1 VKTIIA
7 AGSTAL
13 ALLLGGAGGAA
24 QAGDVIGGSKLLDDG
39 RQAQLERWLGQGE
52 FNLNNVYTLRPGDTS
67 VNFHQGADGKGATFT
82 LIEVTNTAGQT
93 FLVGGYNP
101 QGWSS
106 TDGWHDTERDFQRT
120 AFLFNFTTPAVYRQ
134 VLTSYVLP
142 SQGERQTFNDILF
155 GPVFGS
161 GPDLLVNDSLTAAL
175 SWQLS
180 YGNPA
185 NEGVSIIDGS
195 LGGQAVHLNA
205 MEIFA
210 IAPVP
215 EPASAAMLLAGMGV
229 IGAYG
234 RWRQRKHRISL
245 A

>member
-1 VKTIIA
+1 
-7 AGSTAL
+7 
-13 ALLLGGAGGAA
+13 
-24 QAGDVIGGSKLLDDG
+24 
-39 RQAQLERWLGQGE
+39 
-52 FNLNNVYTLRPGDTS
+52 
-67 VNFHQGADGKGATFT
+67 
-82 LIEVTNTAGQT
+82 
-93 FLVGGYNP
+93 VGGYNP

-106 TDGWHDTERDFQRT
+106 TDGWHETERDFQRT

-134 VLTSYVLP
+134 VLSGYVLP

-195 LGGQAVHLNA
+195 LGGQAVHVNA

-215 EPASAAMLLAGMGV
+215 EPAPAAMLLAGMGV
-229 IGAYG
+229 IGAFG
-234 RWRQRKHRISL
+234 CWRQRKHRISL